1 MKYTTSF
8 FLRAASTASL
18 CMLACGCHESHIPR
32 SAPSPSFTIEV
43 NPAGLAIPAGGG
55 SYATVVVSRIGGFRD
70 AVVLS
75 LDGAPAGIVGSG
87 IVASGAMTGQL
98 SLIVASGVAPQ
109 TLDAVRL
116 KGTSGGLTQVATFK
130 LVVASALPTGQIRAD
145 QVQASGG
152 TQAAGMIVNTS
163 IAMEPV
169 AVVSTKD
176 AAGTTEVRTGFKP
189 NGTPN

>member
-1 MKYTTSF
+1 M
-8 FLRAASTASL
+8 
-18 CMLACGCHESHIPR
+18 
-32 SAPSPSFTIEV
+32 
-43 NPAGLAIPAGGG
+43 
-55 SYATVVVSRIGGFRD
+55 VVSRIGGFRD